1 MSFSSS
7 SSAPVGYSRTENP
20 SISSANFRELRTAGS
35 SSITRTTGLTLANSR
50 WVIIILFPS
59 PRDGHR
65 GKDSISH
72 TCAQV
77 ALTKVNGAIAI
88 REGYSP
94 GDTRFHRP
102 DHQRHTYQLR
112 YTSCLH

>member
-50 WVIIILFPS
+50 WVIIMLFPS
-59 PRDGHR
+59 QRDRHR

-72 TCAQV
+72 RCAQV
-77 ALTKVNGAIAI
+77 AIDQGQWSQQQ
-88 REGYSP
+88 SP
-94 GDTRFHRP
+94 KIHPAAP
-102 DHQRHTYQLR
+102 DFITNAMPVSADELA
-112 YTSCLH
+112 